1 MCFRM
6 RSARALLH
14 TWDGSLPSFAS
25 DTFRGKALFY
35 LKLAVFG

>member
-14 TWDGSLPSFAS
+14 IWDGSLPSLPLS
-25 DTFRGKALFY
+25 TFRGKALFY
-35 LKLAVFG
+35 LKLACFG